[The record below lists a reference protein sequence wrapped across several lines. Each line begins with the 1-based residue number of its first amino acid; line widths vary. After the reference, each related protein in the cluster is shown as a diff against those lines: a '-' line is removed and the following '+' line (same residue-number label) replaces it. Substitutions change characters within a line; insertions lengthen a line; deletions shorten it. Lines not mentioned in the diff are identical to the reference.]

1 MKVEHDADH
10 GKPGF
15 THPLQERLDTILGV
29 AVDHIDDSDLGV
41 VALADRAVD
50 MVEMIASSPLKG
62 AGQPIHADP
71 YEVGRRVESERT
83 VGVDVHVE
91 KADPLKVRLTL
102 LEDNEE
108 YTAGTHIIEIKNV
121 EDRYT
126 DQLTELAKVING
138 EIKNPYSYE
147 HELLVQEVL
156 LAASGY
162 TIWES

>member
-1 MKVEHDADH
+1 MKKIKIAQYGICHEHANGKYAALQKLPEIYDFVGSVDDRNLNSPRFAGDNLEFYKDAKWITEEELFNILD
-10 GKPGF
+10 
-15 THPLQERLDTILGV
+15 LQ
-29 AVDHIDDSDLGV
+29 
-41 VALADRAVD
+41 
-50 MVEMIASSPLKG
+50 
-62 AGQPIHADP
+62 
-71 YEVGRRVESERT
+71 
-83 VGVDVHVE
+83 VE